1 MTKTINNIVNFIIRH
16 AVWIFAIILGLAFLG
31 PFIEI
36 YNKVI
41 IIVILLGVA
50 LGWTNLAVFSFT
62 KIDFTKKI
70 MSGDDGEYS
79 KFEQIASA
87 IIILGILV
95 GVHVLVGL
103 AFYILTLNV

>member
-1 MTKTINNIVNFIIRH
+1 MKKTLHEIVNFITRH
-16 AVWIFAIILGLAFLG
+16 AVWITAILTGLAVLG

-50 LGWTNLAVFSFT
+50 LGWSNFAVFSFT

-87 IIILGILV
+87 IIVSGILL
-95 GVHVLVGL
+95 GVHILVGL

>member
-1 MTKTINNIVNFIIRH
+1 MKKLWNDIINFIMRH
-16 AVWIFAIILGLAFLG
+16 AVWITAILLGLAVLG

-62 KIDFTKKI
+62 KIDFTKRI
-70 MSGDDGEYS
+70 MSGDDNQYS

-87 IIILGILV
+87 IIVSGILLS
-95 GVHVLVGL
+95 VHILVGL